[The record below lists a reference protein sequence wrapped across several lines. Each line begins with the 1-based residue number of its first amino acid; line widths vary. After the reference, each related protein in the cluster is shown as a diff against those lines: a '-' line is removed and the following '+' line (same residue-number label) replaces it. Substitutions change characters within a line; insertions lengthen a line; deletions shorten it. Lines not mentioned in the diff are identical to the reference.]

1 MRRGS
6 VFSIGSLSIND
17 GTSIKNMFF
26 GEPGSRRFSQDL
38 ISIPNFPNENFPH
51 GNFSQESDAEQN
63 EKEKQ
68 ESDAE
73 QNEKEKQESDAE
85 QNEKEKQ
92 EEEIGKDETMKVM
105 LFQVFVPFLIA
116 GYSNV
121 AIGLILAQVQN
132 WQVFK
137 SIPELFL
144 LIASFMGFK
153 GNLEMTLA
161 ARLATQANTGQLDKP
176 KDQVEIAVGNIALI
190 QSQSIIV
197 AFLCTIIA
205 MIVNWIKDT
214 DAHAHTT
221 TSCLLM
227 TATALVTASLSGLFL
242 TILMVTVTIISRRI
256 GINPDNVS
264 TLLTAILGDATA
276 GILLAYTAHLFYQYR
291 SLSWLAPG
299 VIAIFPPILIGC
311 MIHARKN
318 PFTRSVIYQGWIP
331 ILIAM
336 VISSIAG
343 LIFDLSVERFENIAI
358 FLPIINGVGSNLVA
372 VQTSR
377 LSTYFHQ
384 RCTLGTLDEKHS
396 FCSNPVNAFIGSD
409 PNVRT
414 ARFLLIM
421 SLSGHIIYLV
431 TIRLISGGD
440 VFITPIFLILYL
452 IASLVQVL
460 ILLYLA
466 HITVPF
472 LWSKSID
479 PDTGLIPG
487 IMACGDFLGTIL
499 LTTAY
504 FLLERI
510 ADPNAVTKFHIIA
523 D

>member
-1 MRRGS
+1 MMEQVS
-6 VFSIGSLSIND
+6 
-17 GTSIKNMFF
+17 KNIFF

-38 ISIPNFPNENFPH
+38 ISIRNFPSKNFPH
-51 GNFSQESDAEQN
+51 GSFSQDSDAEQ
-63 EKEKQ
+63 
-68 ESDAE
+68 
-73 QNEKEKQESDAE
+73 
-85 QNEKEKQ
+85 KEKQ

-161 ARLATQANTGQLDKP
+161 ARLATQANTGQVDKL
-176 KDQVEIAVGNIALI
+176 KDQVEIAIGNIALI

-214 DAHAHTT
+214 DAHDHIT
-221 TSCLLM
+221 TSSLLM

-264 TLLTAILGDATA
+264 TLLAAILGDATA

-311 MIHARKN
+311 MIYARKN

-384 RCTLGTLDEKHS
+384 RYTLGTLDGKYS
-396 FCSNPVNAFIGSD
+396 FSFGTLDGKYSFSSNPVNAFIGSD

-431 TIRLISGGD
+431 TIRLISGGN
-440 VFITPIFLILYL
+440 VFITPVFLISYL
-452 IASLVQVL
+452 IASFVQVL

-499 LTTAY
+499 LTTVY

-510 ADPNAVTKFHIIA
+510 ADPNAVTKFHIIT